1 MPLILSVGNAVPKH
15 KINQENVVPFVRN
28 LFIKK
33 YPSID
38 RLLSVFQN
46 GEIHS
51 RYIAKELSWYSE
63 EHSFEEKNHTYVE
76 NAIQLSVEAIRNC
89 LTNTE
94 FLSLEVNYEEID
106 GIIFVSSTG
115 ISTPTID
122 AHIANLLPLKSTLKR
137 IPIWGLGCAG
147 GASGISRAYDYCKAH
162 PKSNILLVAVE
173 LCSLTFQKEDLS
185 KSNIIGTSL
194 FADGAAAVLVIGKES
209 KLRERTKLEAL
220 PNIEQ
225 TYSTLMPNSLDVM
238 GWDVKNEGLFVIFSR
253 DIPSI
258 VKTWLQP
265 IVSNFL
271 HMNNLVLEDVNH
283 FIAHPGGKKVL
294 DAYID
299 SLGLKEEKTA
309 ISLEILRRF
318 GNMSSCTVLFVLQ
331 EFMKIGKTDDIGL
344 LCALGPGFSSEL
356 SLLKWDDCKC

>member
-1 MPLILSVGNAVPKH
+1 MPLILSVGKSVPKN
-15 KINQENVVPFVRN
+15 KINQENVVPFIRE
-28 LFIKK
+28 LFMKK

-46 GEIHS
+46 GEIQN
-51 RYIAKELSWYSE
+51 RYISKELSWYSE
-63 EHSFEEKNHTYVE
+63 EHSFEQKNQAYTE
-76 NAIQLSVEAIRNC
+76 ISIELSIEAIKNC
-89 LTNTE
+89 VTSNE
-94 FLSLEVNYEEID
+94 FLSSEIKYEEIQ

-122 AHIANLLPLKSTLKR
+122 AHIANILPFNNSIKR

-147 GASGISRAYDYCKAH
+147 GASGISRAFDYCRAH

-194 FADGAAAVLVIGKES
+194 FADGAAAVLVVGDES
-209 KLRERTKLEAL
+209 ELKNRTIHKAL
-220 PNIEQ
+220 PTIVQ
-225 TYSTLMPNSLDVM
+225 TNSNLMPNSLDVM
-238 GWDVKNEGLFVIFSR
+238 GWDIRNDGLFVIFSR

-258 VKTWLQP
+258 VKNWLQP
-265 IVSNFL
+265 VVSNFL
-271 HMNNLVLEDVNH
+271 FENELTIEDITH

-294 DAYID
+294 DAYIE
-299 SLGLKEEKTA
+299 SLDICEEKLAT
-309 ISLEILRRF
+309 SLQILKSF
-318 GNMSSCTVLFVLQ
+318 GNMSSCTVLFVLS
-331 EFMKIGKTDDIGL
+331 EFMKKGKVDELGL

-356 SLLKWDDCKC
+356 SLLKWVEC

>member
-1 MPLILSVGNAVPKH
+1 MPLILSVGTAVPEY
-15 KINQENVVPFVRN
+15 KINQENIVPFVRE
-28 LFIKK
+28 LFLSK

-46 GEIHS
+46 GEIQS
-51 RYIAKELSWYSE
+51 RYLSKELSWYSE
-63 EHSFEEKNHTYVE
+63 THSFEEKNQTYVE
-76 NAIQLSVEAIRNC
+76 TAIQLSIDSIKECVSNK
-89 LTNTE
+89 E
-94 FLSLEVNYEEID
+94 FLSSEISFEEID

-122 AHIANLLPLKSTLKR
+122 AHIANILPFKPTIKR

-147 GASGISRAYDYCKAH
+147 GASGIARAYDYCQAH
-162 PKSNILLVAVE
+162 PESNILLITVE

-194 FADGAAAVLVIGKES
+194 FADGAAAVLVIGDQS
-209 KLRERTKLEAL
+209 KLKERTIHLAL

-225 TYSTLMPNSLDVM
+225 THSTLMPNSLDVM
-238 GWDVKNEGLFVIFSR
+238 GWDVRNSGLFVIFSR

-258 VKTWLQP
+258 IKNWLEP
-265 IVSNFL
+265 VVTNFL
-271 HMNNLVLEDVNH
+271 SANNILLSDVTH

-299 SLGLKEEKTA
+299 SLEIEEKKTS
-309 ISLEILRRF
+309 ISLDILRNY
-318 GNMSSCTVLFVLQ
+318 GNMSSCTVLFVLK
-331 EFMKIGKTDDIGL
+331 EFMKIGKKNEQGL

-356 SLLKWDDCKC
+356 SLLKWVEC

>member
-1 MPLILSVGNAVPKH
+1 MPLILSVGTAVPKH
-15 KINQENVVPFVRN
+15 KINQENIVPFVRE
-28 LFIKK
+28 LFVSK

-46 GEIHS
+46 GEIQS
-51 RYIAKELSWYSE
+51 RYLSRELSWYSE
-63 EHSFEEKNHTYVE
+63 SHSFEEKNRTYVE
-76 NAIQLSVEAIRNC
+76 TAIQLSLEAIKDCVVNK
-89 LTNTE
+89 E
-94 FLSLEVNYEEID
+94 FLSSEISFDEID

-122 AHIANLLPLKSTLKR
+122 AHIANILPFKSTIKR

-147 GASGISRAYDYCKAH
+147 GASGVARAFDYCKAH
-162 PKSNILLVAVE
+162 PESNILLITVE

-194 FADGAAAVLVIGKES
+194 FSDGAAAVLVIGDES
-209 KLRERTKLEAL
+209 KLKERTIHVAL

-225 TYSTLMPNSLDVM
+225 THSTLMPNSLDVM
-238 GWDVKNEGLFVIFSR
+238 GWDVRNSGLFVIFSR

-258 VKTWLQP
+258 IKNWLEP
-265 IVSNFL
+265 VVSNFL
-271 HMNNLVLEDVNH
+271 SVNNILLNDVSH

-294 DAYID
+294 DAYI
-299 SLGLKEEKTA
+299 E
-309 ISLEILRRF
+309 SLEIDETKTRISLDILRNY
-318 GNMSSCTVLFVLQ
+318 GNMSSCTVLFVLK
-331 EFMKIGKTDDIGL
+331 EFMKIGKKNEYGL

-356 SLLKWDDCKC
+356 SLLKWVEC

>member
-1 MPLILSVGNAVPKH
+1 MPLILSVGTAVPEH
-15 KINQENVVPFVRN
+15 KINQENIAPFVRE
-28 LFIKK
+28 LFLSK

-46 GEIHS
+46 GEIQS
-51 RYIAKELSWYSE
+51 RYLSKELSWYSE
-63 EHSFEEKNHTYVE
+63 THSFEEKNQTYVE
-76 NAIQLSVEAIRNC
+76 TAIQLSIDALKECVANK
-89 LTNTE
+89 E
-94 FLSLEVNYEEID
+94 FLSSEISFDEID

-122 AHIANLLPLKSTLKR
+122 AHIANILPFKPTIKR

-147 GASGISRAYDYCKAH
+147 GASGIARAFDYCSAH
-162 PKSNILLVAVE
+162 PESNILLITVE

-194 FADGAAAVLVIGKES
+194 FADGAAAVLVIGDES
-209 KLRERTKLEAL
+209 KLKERTIHVAL

-225 TYSTLMPNSLDVM
+225 THSTLMPNSLDVM
-238 GWDVKNEGLFVIFSR
+238 GWDVRNSGLFVIFSR

-258 VKTWLQP
+258 IKNWLEP
-265 IVSNFL
+265 VVTNFL
-271 HMNNLVLEDVNH
+271 NVNNIVLNDVSH

-299 SLGLKEEKTA
+299 SLEIEEKKTS
-309 ISLEILRRF
+309 ISLDILKKY
-318 GNMSSCTVLFVLQ
+318 GNMSSCTVLFVLK
-331 EFMKIGKTDDIGL
+331 EFMKIGKKNEIGL

-356 SLLKWDDCKC
+356 SLLKWVEC

>member
-1 MPLILSVGNAVPKH
+1 MPLILSVGKAVPKY
-15 KINQENVVPFVRN
+15 KIDQENVVPFIRE
-28 LFIKK
+28 LFLKR

-46 GEIHS
+46 GEIQS
-51 RYIAKELSWYSE
+51 RYISKELSWYSE
-63 EHSFEEKNHTYVE
+63 EHSFEQKNQAYTE
-76 NAIQLSVEAIRNC
+76 ISIELSIEAIKNC
-89 LTNTE
+89 VTSNE
-94 FLSLEVNYEEID
+94 FLSSEVQYEEID

-122 AHIANLLPLKSTLKR
+122 AHIANILPFNSSIKR

-147 GASGISRAYDYCKAH
+147 GASGISRAFDYCKAH

-194 FADGAAAVLVIGKES
+194 FADGAAAVLVIGDES
-209 KLRERTKLEAL
+209 DLKNRTIHNSL
-220 PNIEQ
+220 PSIEQ
-225 TYSTLMPNSLDVM
+225 TNSTLMPNSLDVM
-238 GWDVKNEGLFVIFSR
+238 GWDVRNDGLFVIFSR

-258 VKTWLQP
+258 VKNWLQP
-265 IVSNFL
+265 VVTTFL
-271 HMNNLVLEDVNH
+271 TENELTIRDITH

-294 DAYID
+294 DAYIE
-299 SLGLKEEKTA
+299 SLDLSEANLE
-309 ISLEILRRF
+309 ISLNILKAY
-318 GNMSSCTVLFVLQ
+318 GNMSSCTVLFVLS
-331 EFMKIGKTDDIGL
+331 EFMKLGKTNEYGL

-356 SLLKWDDCKC
+356 SLLKWVEC

>member
-1 MPLILSVGNAVPKH
+1 MPLILSVGKAVPKH
-15 KINQENVVPFVRN
+15 KINQENVIPFVRE
-28 LFIKK
+28 LFLKK

-46 GEIHS
+46 GEIQS
-51 RYIAKELSWYSE
+51 RYLSKELSWYSE
-63 EHSFEEKNHTYVE
+63 DHTFEQKNQTYTE
-76 NAIQLSVEAIRNC
+76 ISIELSIEAIKNC
-89 LTNTE
+89 LNNDE
-94 FLSLEVNYEEID
+94 FLSSEIPYDEID

-122 AHIANLLPLKSTLKR
+122 AHIANILPFNPTIKR

-147 GASGISRAYDYCKAH
+147 GASGLSRAYDFCKAH
-162 PKSNILLVAVE
+162 PSSNILLVAVE

-194 FADGAAAVLVIGKES
+194 FADGAAAVLVIGDES
-209 KLRERTKLEAL
+209 QLKERTIHQSL
-220 PNIEQ
+220 PSIEQ
-225 TYSTLMPNSLDVM
+225 THSTLMPNSLEVM
-238 GWDVKNEGLFVIFSR
+238 GWDVRNDGLFVIFSR

-265 IVSNFL
+265 VVSEFL
-271 HMNNLVLEDVNH
+271 LENKLTINDLQH

-294 DAYID
+294 DAYVE
-299 SLGLKEEKTA
+299 SLDLSVEKIS
-309 ISLEILRRF
+309 ISLNVLKSF
-318 GNMSSCTVLFVLQ
+318 GNMSSCTVLFVLS
-331 EFMKIGKTDDIGL
+331 EFMKIGKTNEYGL

-356 SLLKWDDCKC
+356 SLLKWVECE

>member
-15 KINQENVVPFVRN
+15 KINQENIVPFVRE
-28 LFIKK
+28 LFLRK

-46 GEIHS
+46 GEIQT
-51 RYIAKELSWYSE
+51 RYLSKELSWYSVD
-63 EHSFEEKNHTYVE
+63 HSFEEKNQTYVE
-76 NAIQLSVEAIRNC
+76 TAIQLSIEAIKEC
-89 LTNTE
+89 VTNTE
-94 FLSLEVNYEEID
+94 FLSSEISFDEID

-122 AHIANLLPLKSTLKR
+122 AHIANILPFKSTIKR

-162 PKSNILLVAVE
+162 PESNILLVAVE

-194 FADGAAAVLVIGKES
+194 FGDGAAAVLVIGDKSEL
-209 KLRERTKLEAL
+209 KERTIHVAL

-225 TYSTLMPNSLDVM
+225 THSTLLPNSLDVM
-238 GWDVKNEGLFVIFSR
+238 GWDVRNEGLFVIFSR

-258 VKTWLQP
+258 VKNWLQP
-265 IVSNFL
+265 VVTNFL
-271 HMNNLVLEDVNH
+271 NSNDLMLNDLTH

-299 SLGLKEEKTA
+299 SLNLDEKKIFYSLDILK
-309 ISLEILRRF
+309 RY
-318 GNMSSCTVLFVLQ
+318 GNMSSCTVLFVLE
-331 EFMKIGKTDDIGL
+331 EFMKVGKKNEYGL
-344 LCALGPGFSSEL
+344 LCALGPGFSSEI
-356 SLLKWDDCKC
+356 SLLKWVEC

>member
-1 MPLILSVGNAVPKH
+1 MPLILSVGKAVPKY
-15 KINQENVVPFVRN
+15 KIDQENVVPFIRE
-28 LFIKK
+28 LFLKR

-46 GEIHS
+46 GEIQS
-51 RYIAKELSWYSE
+51 RFISKELSWYSE
-63 EHSFEEKNHTYVE
+63 EHSFEQKNQAYTE
-76 NAIQLSVEAIRNC
+76 ISIELTIEAIKNC
-89 LTNTE
+89 VTSNE
-94 FLSLEVNYEEID
+94 FLSSEVKYEEID

-122 AHIANLLPLKSTLKR
+122 AHIANILPFSSSIKR

-147 GASGISRAYDYCKAH
+147 GASGISRAFDYCKAH

-194 FADGAAAVLVIGKES
+194 FADGAAAVLVIGDES
-209 KLRERTKLEAL
+209 DLKNRTIHKSL
-220 PNIEQ
+220 PSIEQ
-225 TYSTLMPNSLDVM
+225 TNSTLMPNSLDVM
-238 GWDVKNEGLFVIFSR
+238 GWDVRNDGLFVIFSR

-258 VKTWLQP
+258 VKNWLQP
-265 IVSNFL
+265 VVSNFL
-271 HMNNLVLEDVNH
+271 TENELTITNITH

-294 DAYID
+294 DAYIE
-299 SLGLKEEKTA
+299 SLNLSEAKIE
-309 ISLEILRRF
+309 ISLNILKSY
-318 GNMSSCTVLFVLQ
+318 GNMSSCTVLFVLC
-331 EFMKIGKTDDIGL
+331 EFMKLGKTNEYGL

-356 SLLKWDDCKC
+356 SLLKWVEC

>member
-1 MPLILSVGNAVPKH
+1 MPLILSVGTAVPEY
-15 KINQENVVPFVRN
+15 KINQENIVPFVRE
-28 LFIKK
+28 LFLSK

-46 GEIHS
+46 GEIQS
-51 RYIAKELSWYSE
+51 RYLSKELSWYSE
-63 EHSFEEKNHTYVE
+63 THSFEEKNQTYVE
-76 NAIQLSVEAIRNC
+76 AAIQLSIDAVKDCVANKD
-89 LTNTE
+89 
-94 FLSLEVNYEEID
+94 FLSSEISFDEID

-122 AHIANLLPLKSTLKR
+122 AHIANILPFKSTIKR

-147 GASGISRAYDYCKAH
+147 GASGIARAFDYCRAH
-162 PKSNILLVAVE
+162 PESNILLITVE

-194 FADGAAAVLVIGKES
+194 FADGAASVLIIGDES
-209 KLRERTKLEAL
+209 KLKERTIHVAL

-225 TYSTLMPNSLDVM
+225 THSSLMPNSLDVM
-238 GWDVKNEGLFVIFSR
+238 GWDVRNEGLFVIFSR

-258 VKTWLQP
+258 IKNWLEP
-265 IVSNFL
+265 VVTNFL
-271 HMNNLVLEDVNH
+271 SVNNILLNDVTH

-299 SLGLKEEKTA
+299 SLEIDEKKTR
-309 ISLEILRRF
+309 ISLDILKNY
-318 GNMSSCTVLFVLQ
+318 GNMSSCTVLFVLK
-331 EFMKIGKTDDIGL
+331 EFMKIGKKNEHGL

-356 SLLKWDDCKC
+356 SLLKWIEC

>member
-1 MPLILSVGNAVPKH
+1 MPLILSVGKAVPTC
-15 KINQENVVPFVRN
+15 KINQENIVPFVRE
-28 LFIKK
+28 LFLKK

-46 GEIHS
+46 GEIKC
-51 RYIAKELSWYSE
+51 RYLSKELTWYSE
-63 EHSFEEKNHTYVE
+63 EHSLEEKNQTYIE
-76 NAIQLSVEAIRNC
+76 TAIQLSVEAIKNC
-89 LTNTE
+89 VSNLE
-94 FLSLEVNYEEID
+94 FLSSEINYDEID

-122 AHIANLLPLKSTLKR
+122 AHIANILPLKTSIKR

-147 GASGISRAYDYCKAH
+147 GASGISRAFDYCKAH
-162 PKSNILLVAVE
+162 PESNILLVAVE

-194 FADGAAAVLVIGKES
+194 FADGAAAVLVIGDES
-209 KLRERTKLEAL
+209 ELKARTIHVAL
-220 PNIEQ
+220 PNILQ
-225 TYSTLMPNSLDVM
+225 TNSTLMPNSLDVM

-258 VKTWLQP
+258 VKNWLQP
-265 IVSNFL
+265 VVSSFL
-271 HMNNLVLEDVNH
+271 QSNNLAIDGLNH

-299 SLGLKEEKTA
+299 SLNIDPEKTSV
-309 ISLEILRRF
+309 SLDILKNY
-318 GNMSSCTVLFVLQ
+318 GNMSSCTVLFVLE
-331 EFMKIGKTDDIGL
+331 EFMKIGKKNETGL
-344 LCALGPGFSSEL
+344 LCALGPGFSSEM
-356 SLLKWDDCKC
+356 SLLKWVEC